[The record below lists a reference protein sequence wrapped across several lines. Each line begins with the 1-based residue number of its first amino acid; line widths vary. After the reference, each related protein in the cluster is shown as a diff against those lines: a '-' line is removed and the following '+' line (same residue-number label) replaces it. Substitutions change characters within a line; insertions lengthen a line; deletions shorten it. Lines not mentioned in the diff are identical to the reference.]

1 MFLFL
6 VTYVFSLLVLVWVE
20 FCIFSCNFFIKLYTF
35 FIYVYECMFS
45 PYMYLHLLTYIYLH
59 TSLLPVSVLSFKYF
73 SRYFYWGS
81 RLKCENYAFY
91 WTPHLLLFFFWQTDD
106 NNNREK
112 ITASSFYRWR
122 VPLLANIIVKR
133 SCVTLGQRW
142 NSERCSRWMCGERA
156 KIR

>member
-91 WTPHLLLFFFWQTDD
+91 WTPHLLLFFFG
-106 NNNREK
+106 K
-112 ITASSFYRWR
+112 LMITTTVKKSQHLRFIDGASLFWPILSLKDR
-122 VPLLANIIVKR
+122 V
-133 SCVTLGQRW
+133 
-142 NSERCSRWMCGERA
+142 
-156 KIR
+156 